1 MKVAVY
7 GAGGVGAYFG
17 GRLLEAGVDVSFVA
31 RGAHLQAIKQRG
43 LRVDS
48 INGNFLV
55 HPKIATADPAE
66 IGAVDLVLVC
76 VKGWQV
82 EQAAQAM
89 QPLVAEHS
97 LVLPLLNGVDAVDI
111 LSAQL
116 GREKVLNGLCGI
128 FAKMHGPGH
137 INHLGAAPWLQFGEQ
152 DNAVTERSKR
162 VLTLLQCTEGF
173 TTELVENI
181 TTAVWR
187 KFIFIASTSGV
198 GSVTRAPF
206 GALRSNPATAD
217 FLKGVISEIIELAVA
232 LKVDLPADIERLV
245 WQQIEKSGANSDT
258 SMQRDV
264 LAGRPSELDS
274 QTGAVLRLADRA
286 GVATPLNQ
294 MIYACLLP
302 QEQAARATASSCK

>member
-17 GRLLEAGVDVSFVA
+17 GRLSEAGVDVSFVA
-31 RGAHLQAIKQRG
+31 RGEHLRAIQQQG

-48 INGNFLV
+48 INGDFLV
-55 HPKIATADPAE
+55 KPKIATADPAE
-66 IGAVDLVLVC
+66 IGPVDLVLVC

-82 EQAAQAM
+82 TEAAQAM
-89 QPLVAEHS
+89 QPLIAENS
-97 LVLPLLNGVDAVDI
+97 LVLPLLNGVDAVEI
-111 LSAQL
+111 LSAQF

-128 FAKMHGPGH
+128 FAKMLGPGH
-137 INHLGAAPWLQFGEQ
+137 ITHLGAAPWLQFGEQ

-162 VLTLLQCTEGF
+162 VLALLQRTAGF
-173 TTELVENI
+173 DTKLVENI

-206 GALRSNPATAD
+206 GAVRANPATAK
-217 FLKGVISEIIELAVA
+217 FLKAVIAEIIGVAAA
-232 LKVDLPADIERLV
+232 LKVELPQDIEQLV
-245 WQQIEKSGANSDT
+245 WQQIEKSGHNSDT

-274 QTGAVLRLADRA
+274 QTGAVLRLAERA

-294 MIYACLLP
+294 MIYASLLP
-302 QEQAARATASSCK
+302 QEQAARAAVDC

>member
-17 GRLLEAGVDVSFVA
+17 GRLLEAGVEVSFVA
-31 RGAHLQAIKQRG
+31 RGEHLQAIKQHG

-48 INGNFLV
+48 INGDFLLQ
-55 HPKIATADPAE
+55 PKIVTANPAE

-82 EQAAQAM
+82 AEAARAM
-89 QPLVAEHS
+89 QPLITEKT
-97 LVLPLLNGVDAVDI
+97 LVLPLLNGVDAVEI

-128 FAKMHGPGH
+128 FAKMLGPGH
-137 INHLGAAPWLQFGEQ
+137 ITHLGAAPWLQFGEQ
-152 DNAVTERSKR
+152 DNAVTERSQR
-162 VLTLLQCTEGF
+162 VLALLQRTDGF
-173 TTELVENI
+173 SSKLVENI

-206 GALRSNPATAD
+206 GAVRANLLTTN
-217 FLKGVISEIIELAVA
+217 FLQAVIAEIIGVAAA
-232 LKVDLPADIERLV
+232 LKVELPQNIAQLV
-245 WQQIEKSGANSDT
+245 WEQVENSGYNSDT

-274 QTGAVLRLADRA
+274 QTGAVLRLAERA
-286 GVATPLNQ
+286 GVAAPLNQ
-294 MIYACLLP
+294 MIYASLLP
-302 QEQAARATASSCK
+302 QEQAARAAGNG